1 MRLACASAK
10 GGSGKTTVS
19 ALLTLS
25 LAAAGK
31 TVRVSDH
38 DPQLAFL
45 GWMETMAEKKL
56 IQFRKESGR
65 AGIVGEGDPAHEI
78 GDFAPEDPDTLAGK
92 VSGWD
97 LVLVP
102 TRPSPLDVKAAAA
115 FFSALADPSRAKLLW
130 NCLDS
135 SGLSSPEA
143 LAAML
148 KPHPKITPMKTAL
161 KNRAAFRYMQ
171 RSGVDALTRE
181 TRDELIFLGM
191 EVFA

>member
-1 MRLACASAK
+1 MS
-10 GGSGKTTVS
+10 
-19 ALLTLS
+19 LS

-38 DPQLAFL
+38 DPQLALL
-45 GWMETMAEKKL
+45 GWMESLAEKNLVK
-56 IQFRKESGR
+56 FRREHST
-65 AGIVGEGDPAHEI
+65 AGIVGEGEPAHEI
-78 GDFAPEDPDTLAGK
+78 GDFAPEDPETLAGK
-92 VSGWD
+92 VRGWD
-97 LVLVP
+97 LILVP

-115 FFSALADPSRAKLLW
+115 FIAALAEPGKARLLW
-130 NCLDS
+130 NCLDAS
-135 SGLSSPEA
+135 RLSDPEA

-148 KPHPKITPMKTAL
+148 KPHPKIIPMKTSL

-171 RSGVDALTRE
+171 VNGVDALTRE